1 MKVRISEAKLR
12 NMIKKAI
19 KETMEKVGNG
29 DIYDMER
36 WKADGSLKLKEGQ
49 IVSDEV
55 IEHLRDSM
63 PPTYDGVDYFQPG
76 EAYSHDWTTGR
87 ALYLTFKG
95 NKYIGLKPNCSL
107 WAGKESLNESV
118 DMQLSKTILSQLG
131 GNMFVAMTG
140 AKDFVAI
147 DNGLKF
153 RIGRN
158 KSRANVVRIT
168 LDIYDTYTMEFWSV
182 REVNMYKIMMKC
194 MEKGLSNEEIN
205 EKVKDA
211 EAKSNMKLKE
221 YNGLY
226 FDQLQEFFTEYTGLY
241 TRL

>member
-1 MKVRISEAKLR
+1 MKVKISEAKLR
-12 NMIKKAI
+12 NIIKKVI
-19 KETMEKVGNG
+19 MEEVENTQQQ

-36 WKADGSLKLKEGQ
+36 WRADGSLKLRDGQ

-76 EAYSHDWTTGR
+76 EAYDHDWTTGR

-95 NKYIGLKPNCSL
+95 NKYIGLKPNCRL
-107 WAGKESLNESV
+107 WAGKASLNESV
-118 DMQLSKTILSQLG
+118 DMEVSKTILSQLG
-131 GNMFVAMTG
+131 GNRFIVMTG

-158 KSRANVVRIT
+158 KSKANVVRII
-168 LDIYDTYTMEFWSV
+168 LDPDDTYTMEFWSI
-182 REVNMYKIMMKC
+182 REVNVYKIMMKC
-194 MEKGLSNEEIN
+194 MEKGLSNEEMNDKI
-205 EKVKDA
+205 KDA